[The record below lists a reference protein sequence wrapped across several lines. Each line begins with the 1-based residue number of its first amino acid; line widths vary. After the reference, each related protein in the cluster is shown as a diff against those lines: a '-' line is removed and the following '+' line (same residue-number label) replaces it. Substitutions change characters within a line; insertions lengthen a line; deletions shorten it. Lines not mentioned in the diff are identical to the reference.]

1 MPAPNPKPY
10 TDSDSIIISEADF
23 SLADTYARLRQTQNA
38 AAICMFTGL
47 VRDWQDATP
56 KGEGKPTPIVSL
68 TLECYPAMTHAKL
81 AEIRTQAISRWQLIH
96 AIIIHRI
103 GRLLPHDQIV
113 LVATAAHHRQPA
125 IDAAN
130 FIMDYLKTEAP
141 FWKAEETPDGTNW
154 VEERDSDKQAAEG
167 WKK

>member
-1 MPAPNPKPY
+1 
-10 TDSDSIIISEADF
+10 
-23 SLADTYARLRQTQNA
+23 
-38 AAICMFTGL
+38 
-47 VRDWQDATP
+47 
-56 KGEGKPTPIVSL
+56 
-68 TLECYPAMTHAKL
+68 MTHAKL